1 MKFKEVNKEGNF
13 IKLNNRN
20 QTIKDVLDDVWEN
33 YIDQVKIQKMNPEIK
48 RADLRLYN
56 GGTGYD
62 VECEE
67 DKKLDDYYDMQEG

>member
-1 MKFKEVNKEGNF
+1 
-13 IKLNNRN
+13 
-20 QTIKDVLDDVWEN
+20 
-33 YIDQVKIQKMNPEIK
+33 MNPEIK